1 MDAAPI
7 MAHVNPLKKLR
18 EVLTTCGRGG
28 SVYSQRNEARP
39 KQWPVCSLALNVVS
53 DLQLSGGTRRR
64 LMCCP
69 PKKKEKKK
77 KKQTHLSVLQG
88 FYFLAF

>member
-18 EVLTTCGRGG
+18 EVLMTCGRGR

-39 KQWPVCSLALNVVS
+39 KQWPACSLALIIVS

-64 LMCCP
+64 LMCRP
-69 PKKKEKKK
+69 QKKN
-77 KKQTHLSVLQG
+77 
-88 FYFLAF
+88 